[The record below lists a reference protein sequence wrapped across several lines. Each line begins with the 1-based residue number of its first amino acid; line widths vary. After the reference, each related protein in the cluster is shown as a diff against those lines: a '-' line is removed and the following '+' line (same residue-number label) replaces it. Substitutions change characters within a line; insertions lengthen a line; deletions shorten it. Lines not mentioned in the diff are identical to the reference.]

1 MSANDSTRMKDIAQR
16 RDPRGPNREPPL
28 RIAAGEEIL
37 GFDGL
42 SGPGPGLRTMGEA
55 PEGSLPITAEMLRE
69 EPSGN
74 LFGLTHNV
82 AMGWQPAETTQ
93 PAFMILSTQ
102 GGVRAPDG
110 SPIALGLHTGHWEVG
125 LLVQAAADALRDGG
139 CIPFAAFCTDP
150 CDGRS
155 QGTPGMFD
163 SLPYRNDAAIVLR
176 RLARSLPTRSGVL
189 GVATCDKGLPAMLLA
204 VAGLRGEPG

>member
-1 MSANDSTRMKDIAQR
+1 MSTTGSTRTTDIAPR
-16 RDPRGPNREPPL
+16 RDPRGPNREPAL
-28 RIAAGEEIL
+28 RVAASDEIL
-37 GFDGL
+37 GFAGL
-42 SGPGPGLRTMGEA
+42 SGAAQGLRTMGTA
-55 PEGSLPITAEMLRE
+55 PAGALPITAEMLRE

-82 AMGWQPAETTQ
+82 AMGWRPEETTR

-125 LLVQAAADALRDGG
+125 LLVQAAADALRDCG

-150 CDGRS
+150 CDGR
-155 QGTPGMFD
+155 TPRARRAC
-163 SLPYRNDAAIVLR
+163 STACPTATTPPWCCAAWR
-176 RLARSLPTRSGVL
+176 ARCR
-189 GVATCDKGLPAMLLA
+189 PAA
-204 VAGLRGEPG
+204 ACWG